1 MIGQAFLLA
10 LSTSYFAWFIE
21 RHENQVVYPFD
32 STYSTPKD
40 AGETRLQEIRFD
52 TEDGETLILWH
63 APAPGS
69 RPTVVYLPGNAGTLA
84 KRTDRFSTLIDKGFG
99 LIAVSYRGSS
109 GSSGRPSED
118 QLTEDAAA
126 VAAKFAPENS
136 ILYGESLGAA
146 LAIKLGVAG
155 VGRAVVLEAPFT
167 SIPDVV
173 AVQYPQE
180 DLTNLFTQLWDSEN
194 TIQNL
199 QQPLL
204 ILHGTEDRLVP
215 IAQSERLI
223 DAAGS
228 ASKRLVQ
235 VKGSGHQDVWMSEA
249 TRELFTFLSQP
260 HAAIE

>member
-1 MIGQAFLLA
+1 MIGEALLLA

-32 STYSTPKD
+32 STYSTPAD
-40 AGETRLQEIRFD
+40 AGDARLEEVRFD

-69 RPTVVYLPGNAGTLA
+69 RPTIVYLPGNAGTLA

-99 LIAVSYRGSS
+99 LIALSYRGSS
-109 GSSGRPSED
+109 GSSGRPSEE
-118 QLTEDAAA
+118 QLTEDAVAIAA
-126 VAAKFAPENS
+126 TFAPENT

-146 LAIKLGVAG
+146 VAIKLAVSG

-180 DLTNLFTQLWDSEN
+180 DLSDLFTQLWDSEAA
-194 TIQNL
+194 IEDL
-199 QQPLL
+199 RQPLL

-215 IAQSERLI
+215 ISQGERLI
-223 DAAGS
+223 EAAGS
-228 ASKRLVQ
+228 PSKRLVQ

-260 HAAIE
+260 HAAFE